1 MVRALYGFNGW
12 ALVLCFEVKPH
23 PSICCWWLFC
33 GTSNS
38 ERDATW
44 LTAWQKQRR
53 GVISQWVKISTKSYW
68 LTGEKGD
75 GGQWA
80 WLWDLAVVINTG
92 VLPEGASDSVFIQ
105 SDTEQRSTIVQP
117 HWCCQSRQGCT
128 AGGVALADTHTHAHT
143 LGCRN
148 WPVIPIKISIKEP
161 YLWAFLMPFSPDWS
175 ALPHLCLTISPFPSG
190 VKVADFLSLPGQII
204 RCCHSESVVKVF
216 ISLVTTCLYCVLYFF
231 SLFPTFPVFPG
242 I

>member
-1 MVRALYGFNGW
+1 MVGATYGFNGR
-12 ALVLCFEVKPH
+12 ALVLCVEMKPH
-23 PSICCWWLFC
+23 PSICCCSLFC

-68 LTGEKGD
+68 LTGERRD

-80 WLWDLAVVINTG
+80 RLWDLAVVINTG

-128 AGGVALADTHTHAHT
+128 AGGVALADTHTHAHM
-143 LGCRN
+143 LSCRN
-148 WPVIPIKISIKEP
+148 WPVIPIKIAIKEP
-161 YLWAFLMPFSPDWS
+161 YLSS
-175 ALPHLCLTISPFPSG
+175 
-190 VKVADFLSLPGQII
+190 LSLPDSPDPPRLI
-204 RCCHSESVVKVF
+204 CSSSPVPHH
-216 ISLVTTCLYCVLYFF
+216 LTF
-231 SLFPTFPVFPG
+231 SLWCERCPFFCHFQGKFSDAVTLSLWSKCVSS
-242 I
+242 